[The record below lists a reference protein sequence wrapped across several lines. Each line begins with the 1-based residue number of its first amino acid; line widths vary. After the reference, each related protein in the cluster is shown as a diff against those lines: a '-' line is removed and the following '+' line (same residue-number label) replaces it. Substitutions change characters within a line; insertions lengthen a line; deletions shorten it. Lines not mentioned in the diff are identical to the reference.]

1 MKSRFTILVGLVL
14 ALALVA
20 AACSDDDDTGA
31 EDTTTTAA
39 EETTTTAAETTTT
52 TTAETTTT
60 AAAADALELVI
71 WADEKRAPVLLAEA
85 QNVKDATGVTLT
97 VQQFEFADLRTQ
109 VAQAAPV
116 GEGPDIFIGAHDW
129 TGGFAADG
137 ITAPIDLGGRESEWV
152 DVSMVAFNYNGSL
165 YSVPYATEAIALYY
179 NPELVPEPPTTFAE
193 MTAICDELGD
203 AIDNCLGIPGGADNV
218 PAAAY
223 NHYPWVSVLGGY
235 IFAFDPATGYD
246 ISDVGLD
253 SEEAI
258 AGVSL
263 LQGLIEDGYIG
274 NVTEDDAENQFKDG
288 TSPFFLSGPW
298 KLGGFDDENVSYG
311 VTKIPTADGATPGPF
326 VGAQGFFI
334 NQFSENIGVA
344 QAFLLDFVATEE
356 VMTAL
361 YDADPRNPAYV
372 ATFEAVAADSKIAE
386 TFALSAA
393 DGQPM
398 PNIPEMG
405 SVWDPL
411 SNQMNG
417 LRNGKT
423 DAETAMTQAAQQV
436 RDAIGG

>member
-52 TTAETTTT
+52 AAETTTT
-60 AAAADALELVI
+60 AAATDAIELVI
-71 WADEKRAPVLLAEA
+71 WADEKRAPVLEA
-85 QNVKDATGVTLT
+85 AAPQVLEETGVALKID
-97 VQQFEFADLRTQ
+97 QFDFDDLRTQ
-109 VAQAAPV
+109 VSQAAPA

-129 TGGFAADG
+129 TGEFAANG
-137 ITAPIDLGGRESEWV
+137 IAAPIDLGGRESEWV

-179 NPELVPEPPTTFAE
+179 NPDLVPEPPTTFAE

-203 AIDNCLGIPGGADNV
+203 AIDNCLGIPGGADDV
-218 PAAAY
+218 GPAAY
-223 NHYPWVSVLGGY
+223 HHYPWVSVAGGY
-235 IFAFDPATGYD
+235 IFAFDLSTGYD
-246 ISDVGLD
+246 TTDVGLD

-258 AGVSL
+258 AGVTA

-274 NVTEDDAENQFKDG
+274 NVTESDAENQFKDG

-298 KLGGFDDENVSYG
+298 KIGGFDDEGITYG
-311 VTKIPTADGATPGPF
+311 VTKIPTADGTPPAPF

-334 NQFSENIGVA
+334 NQFSDNTGVA
-344 QAFLLDFVATEE
+344 QAFLLDYVATEG

-361 YDADPRNPAYV
+361 YEADPRNPAYL
-372 ATFEAVAADSKIAE
+372 ATFEAVAADNEIAK

-405 SVWDPL
+405 SVWEPL
-411 SNQMNG
+411 GNQMNG

-436 RDAIGG
+436 REAVGG